1 MKLLIII
8 IAISL
13 PFLVSAEEAL
23 PDISM
28 DEIKVLK
35 ISSQDERAVIKT
47 PEKRAKMI
55 KVGDRIGN
63 NSRVI
68 EIAKGRVVIEEFTKR
83 GAETVI
89 IRVENGKQ
97 TVEKVTKMLEP
108 QKILLR
114 ASQES
119 KKSSRSANDSE

>member
-8 IAISL
+8 MTIAL

-97 TVEKVTKMLEP
+97 TVEKVIKMLGP
-108 QKILLR
+108 QKTLLR
-114 ASQES
+114 ASQETE
-119 KKSSRSANDSE
+119 KSSRSVNDGE